1 MASIVFAFFQI
12 FENLN
17 ISKII
22 YQLSEKCFSYFWN
35 FCENLLLKI
44 WKTNGSLSNFP
55 KIGKGIDEFS
65 IFELS

>member
-44 WKTNGSLSNFP
+44 WKTGIHWKMGVFP
-55 KIGKGIDEFS
+55 
-65 IFELS
+65 IFQKLEKV